1 KLISTYAPFDIA
13 HINIGRIVVS
23 SKVNYESLASIMPR
37 NEQETDAVV
46 DPVIAEMNA
55 RLEAEFAAENEHTTQ
70 GD

>member
-1 KLISTYAPFDIA
+1 MLFDIA
-13 HINIGRIVVS
+13 HINIGRIIVS
-23 SKVNYESLASIMPR
+23 SKAKYESLASVMPR
-37 NEQETDAVV
+37 NEQEADAVV

>member
-1 KLISTYAPFDIA
+1 MLFDIA
-13 HINIGRIVVS
+13 RINIGRIIGS
-23 SKVNYESLASIMPR
+23 FKANYESLASIMPR
-37 NEQETDAVV
+37 NEQEADAVV

>member
-1 KLISTYAPFDIA
+1 ISAYVLFDIE
-13 HINIGRIVVS
+13 HINIGRIIVS
-23 SKVNYESLASIMPR
+23 FKANYESLASIMPR
-37 NEQETDAVV
+37 NEQEADAVV

>member
-1 KLISTYAPFDIA
+1 MLFVVVRF
-13 HINIGRIVVS
+13 NIGRIIVS
-23 SKVNYESLASIMPR
+23 SKVNYESLASVMPR

>member
-1 KLISTYAPFDIA
+1 MCIFDTA
-13 HINIGRIVVS
+13 HINIVRIIVS
-23 SKVNYESLASIMPR
+23 SKANYESLASIMPR
-37 NEQETDAVV
+37 NEQEADAVV

>member
-1 KLISTYAPFDIA
+1 MLFDIA
-13 HINIGRIVVS
+13 HINIGRIIVS
-23 SKVNYESLASIMPR
+23 FKVNYESLASIMPR

>member
-1 KLISTYAPFDIA
+1 MLFDIT
-13 HINIGRIVVS
+13 HINIGRIIVS
-23 SKVNYESLASIMPR
+23 FKANYESLASIMPR
-37 NEQETDAVV
+37 NEQEADAVV

>member
-1 KLISTYAPFDIA
+1 MIFDIA
-13 HINIGRIVVS
+13 HINIGRIIVS
-23 SKVNYESLASIMPR
+23 SKVNYESLASVMPR
-37 NEQETDAVV
+37 NEQEADAVV

>member
-1 KLISTYAPFDIA
+1 MSF
-13 HINIGRIVVS
+13 
-23 SKVNYESLASIMPR
+23 KVNYESLASIMPR
-37 NEQETDAVV
+37 NEQEDAVV

>member
-1 KLISTYAPFDIA
+1 M
-13 HINIGRIVVS
+13 S

-55 RLEAEFAAENEHTTQ
+55 RPEAEFAAENEHTTR

>member
-1 KLISTYAPFDIA
+1 
-13 HINIGRIVVS
+13 
-23 SKVNYESLASIMPR
+23 MPR

-46 DPVIAEMNA
+46 DSVIAEMNA

>member
-1 KLISTYAPFDIA
+1 MVVHF
-13 HINIGRIVVS
+13 NIGRIIVS
-23 SKVNYESLASIMPR
+23 SKVNYESLASVMPR
-37 NEQETDAVV
+37 NEQEKDAVV

>member
-1 KLISTYAPFDIA
+1 MLFDIA
-13 HINIGRIVVS
+13 HINIGRIIVS
-23 SKVNYESLASIMPR
+23 SKVNYESLASVMPR

>member
-1 KLISTYAPFDIA
+1 MLFDIV
-13 HINIGRIVVS
+13 HINIGRIIVS
-23 SKVNYESLASIMPR
+23 SKANYESLASIMPR
-37 NEQETDAVV
+37 NEQEADAVV

>member
-1 KLISTYAPFDIA
+1 MFFDTA
-13 HINIGRIVVS
+13 HINIGRIIVS
-23 SKVNYESLASIMPR
+23 SKVNYESLASVMPR
-37 NEQETDAVV
+37 NEQEADAVV

>member
-1 KLISTYAPFDIA
+1 MLFDIE
-13 HINIGRIVVS
+13 HINIGRIIVS
-23 SKVNYESLASIMPR
+23 FKANYESLASIMPR
-37 NEQETDAVV
+37 NEQEADAVV

>member
-1 KLISTYAPFDIA
+1 MCIFDKA
-13 HINIGRIVVS
+13 HINIGRIIVS
-23 SKVNYESLASIMPR
+23 SKANYESLASIMPR
-37 NEQETDAVV
+37 NEQEADAVV

>member
-1 KLISTYAPFDIA
+1 M
-13 HINIGRIVVS
+13 S
-23 SKVNYESLASIMPR
+23 SKVNYESLASVMPR

-55 RLEAEFAAENEHTTQ
+55 RLEAEFAAENDHTTQ

>member
-1 KLISTYAPFDIA
+1 MLFEIA
-13 HINIGRIVVS
+13 NINIGRIIVS
-23 SKVNYESLASIMPR
+23 SKVNYESLASVMPR
-37 NEQETDAVV
+37 NEQEADAVV

>member
-1 KLISTYAPFDIA
+1 MLFVVVRF
-13 HINIGRIVVS
+13 NIGRIIVS
-23 SKVNYESLASIMPR
+23 SKVNYEFLASVMPR

-55 RLEAEFAAENEHTTQ
+55 RLEAEFAAENEYTTQ

>member
-1 KLISTYAPFDIA
+1 M
-13 HINIGRIVVS
+13 S
-23 SKVNYESLASIMPR
+23 SKVNYESLASVMPR
-37 NEQETDAVV
+37 NEQEIDAVV

>member
-1 KLISTYAPFDIA
+1 MLFDIA
-13 HINIGRIVVS
+13 RINIGRIIVS
-23 SKVNYESLASIMPR
+23 FKANYESLASIMPR
-37 NEQETDAVV
+37 NEQEADAVV

>member
-1 KLISTYAPFDIA
+1 MCIFDTA
-13 HINIGRIVVS
+13 HINIGRIIVS
-23 SKVNYESLASIMPR
+23 SKANYESLASIMPR
-37 NEQETDAVV
+37 NEQEADTVV